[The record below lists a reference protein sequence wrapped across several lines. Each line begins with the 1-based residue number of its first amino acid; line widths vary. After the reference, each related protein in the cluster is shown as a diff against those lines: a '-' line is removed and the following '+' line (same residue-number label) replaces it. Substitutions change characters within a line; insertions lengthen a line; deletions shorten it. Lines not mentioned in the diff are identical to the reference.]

1 MTKLRSI
8 GNPQLPVEFK
18 PTTCVSEEKSPDRR
32 VTATYFPMEL
42 VLGSHLSIAGGYYKA
57 AESAGDL
64 GFKAVQIFT
73 KNNNQWA
80 GKPLS
85 DEDIR
90 LFRASV
96 ATRGLAPPISH
107 NSYLINLASSDE
119 TLRRRSID
127 AMVVELER
135 AFALGVPHVVAHPGA
150 HVCSDDETGL
160 RLVVKSIDEVFQRT
174 ASLPTT
180 IALETTAGQG
190 TCLGWRFEHLRSI
203 IGRVA
208 VPQRITVCVD
218 TCHVFA
224 AGYPLAPKRKYMAT
238 MRELDRAV
246 GVERVVAF
254 HVNDSK
260 KPLGSRVDRHAHI
273 GRGFLGDEP
282 FRLLLHDRR
291 FRGIPMILETPKEQN
306 PQTQTAW
313 DVVNRDRLLSLA
325 TKK

>member
-1 MTKLRSI
+1 
-8 GNPQLPVEFK
+8 
-18 PTTCVSEEKSPDRR
+18 
-32 VTATYFPMEL
+32 MEP

-85 DEDIR
+85 EDDIR

-96 ATRGLAPPISH
+96 ESRGLAPPISH
-107 NSYLINLASSDE
+107 NSYLINLASADAE
-119 TLRRRSID
+119 LRRKSID

-135 AFALGVPHVVAHPGA
+135 ACALGVPHVVAHPGA

-160 RLVVKSIDEVFQRT
+160 RQVVESIDEVFERT
-174 ASLPTT
+174 SSLPTT

-190 TCLGWRFEHLRSI
+190 TCLGWRFEHLGSI
-203 IGRVA
+203 INSVA
-208 VPQRITVCVD
+208 VPKRLTVCVD
-218 TCHVFA
+218 TCHIFA

-246 GVERVVAF
+246 GMDRVIAF

-260 KPLGSRVDRHAHI
+260 KPLGSRVDRHEHI

-282 FRLLLHDRR
+282 FRLLLQDRR
-291 FRGIPMILETPKEQN
+291 FRTIPMILETPKEMN
-306 PQTQTAW
+306 PETETAW
-313 DVVNRDRLLSLA
+313 DAVNRERLLKLA
-325 TKK
+325 VQK